1 MGAAATARTG
11 AVFALD
17 PSALDEAASRIDAVA
32 ASLACLDVAGPFG
45 VVDGALPGSA
55 TAAAC
60 WWTATGLDAAVDSW
74 VDHLLGLCEDAR
86 RVARDAA
93 RTDQMVAG
101 TFGRGAP

>member
-1 MGAAATARTG
+1 M
-11 AVFALD
+11 FALD
-17 PSALDEAASRIDAVA
+17 PYALDEAGRRIDAVA
-32 ASLACLDVAGPFG
+32 ASLACLDVAGPYG
-45 VVDGALPGSA
+45 AVDSALPGSA

-60 WWTATGLDAAVDSW
+60 RWTAAGLDAAIDSW

-93 RTDQMVAG
+93 TTDQAVAG